1 MVCCIYIPLV
11 TRLVLIINKSQC
23 TALSD
28 LITLVLN
35 KHPKLRLKL
44 LHHFFNTLFF
54 WAQPDNFTFDLY
66 STAYK
71 LNVIVIFLALINI
84 GYLYHFGVS
93 VCMDSCLYFRLLLI
107 FIKREFPYLF
117 SAIEFENVSNLD
129 MLGVKL
135 HFDCDFVAV
144 C

>member
-1 MVCCIYIPLV
+1 MA
-11 TRLVLIINKSQC
+11 RLVLIINKSQC

-35 KHPKLRLKL
+35 KHPELRLKL
-44 LHHFFNTLFF
+44 LHHFFYSLFF

-66 STAYK
+66 STAGE
-71 LNVIVIFLALINI
+71 LNVIVIFFALIDI
-84 GYLYHFGVS
+84 GYLYHIRVS
-93 VCMDSCLYFRLLLI
+93 VCMDSCLHFRLLLI
-107 FIKREFPYLF
+107 FIKRKFPYLF
-117 SAIEFENVSNLD
+117 SAIKFKNVSNLD